1 MSRTSTIHRTATKL
15 SVATALLLAL
25 TACGSETD
33 DTGSSADGDGAGPAA
48 LTEQPFCDQLDT
60 AAVADVLGMSA
71 DKVKLQ
77 VDREVGEE
85 FEGPDEE
92 AGPPTSVS
100 NMCALGSGTSQ
111 LVVSVQPDATEDD
124 VQETIDEL
132 SSLDGEESSETCAP
146 ADASAF
152 GDPAGA
158 FTCTSNPPVKR
169 VRVVVTGLVGESKFY
184 CAAMVNQGARDDLSE
199 AATEVCRTTMEQL
212 TA

>member
-1 MSRTSTIHRTATKL
+1 MSRNRTIRSTATRL
-15 SVATALLLAL
+15 SAATALLLAL

-33 DTGSSADGDGAGPAA
+33 ETGSSSDGDGAGTVT
-48 LTEQPFCDQLDT
+48 LTDQPFCDQLDT

-71 DKVKLQ
+71 DKVKVQ

-92 AGPPTSVS
+92 GNPPTSEA
-100 NMCALGSGTSQ
+100 NMCTLGSGASQ
-111 LVVSVQPDATEDD
+111 MVVSVQPDATEDD
-124 VQETIDEL
+124 VQETLDEL
-132 SSLDGEESSETCAP
+132 SSLTGEESSETCAP
-146 ADASAF
+146 ADASEF
-152 GDPAGA
+152 GEPAGA

-169 VRVVVTGLVGESKFY
+169 VRVVVTGLMGESKFY